1 MHIFT
6 NTKEGAYDSL
16 KSMVSTIENGSD
28 KKIYD
33 EILEASDGVFVRHSY
48 AEDRFVFNVRLPSVQ
63 TNILTL
69 YRVEHQSGSELAHLI
84 YAINGELSRA
94 FLDEDDPLTLNAVLN
109 VESLRIAPMQDL
121 HRLNTALKKAV
132 DIVQKTGGQHD

>member
-1 MHIFT
+1 MHMFS

-16 KSMVSTIENGSD
+16 KSMVSTIESEFD

-33 EILEASDGVFVRHSY
+33 EILEASDGVFIRHSY
-48 AEDRFVFNVRLPSVQ
+48 AENRFVFNVRLPSVQ
-63 TNILTL
+63 TNILAL
-69 YRVEHQSGSELAHLI
+69 YRSVYQPGTELAHLV
-84 YAINGELSRA
+84 YSINGDLSRA
-94 FLDEDDPLTLNAVLN
+94 FLDEHDPLTLNAVLN

-132 DIVQKTGGQHD
+132 DIIRKTGGQHD